1 MSYMMQP
8 TILLLRE
15 GTDTSQ
21 GKGQVISNIN
31 ACEAVVN
38 MVRTTLGPRGMDKLI
53 VTGSGDSGMLITN
66 DGATVLN
73 HLDIVHPAAR
83 TLVDISKSQDTEVGD
98 GTTSVVILAGAL
110 LTEAKLFV
118 EDGLHPQVIVRGYR
132 KAAELAKQR
141 LSELSVSISSESE
154 SDNASKQIS
163 DEKTNNSSKSGF
175 SISERERAFLE
186 KCAATALQSKLVAGQ
201 RGFFARLIVDAVVR
215 LGDVADGELFDI
227 KKVPGGSLEDSFL
240 LDGVAFEKTFSYA
253 GFEQQ
258 PKHFDDAKVL
268 CLNMELELKAERD
281 NAEIRIDDV
290 TQYQSFVDAEWKI
303 IYSKLDAIAASG
315 ANIVLSK
322 LAIGDLATQYF
333 ADRGIFCAGRV
344 GADDLLRVCK
354 ATGAAV
360 QTTVSNL
367 VPSVLGSCGRFE
379 EAQIGDARY
388 NLFSGCP
395 GGRSS
400 TLVLRGGGA
409 HFIDEAERSLH
420 DAVMVVRRAR
430 ANAAVVAGGGAVEM
444 ELGKWLHEKAMAI
457 AGKEQLVVDAFATA
471 LEVIPR
477 QLADNAGYDSTLV
490 LNQLRQKHAEGGCCD
505 GGEAKWFGVNME
517 TEGICDTFAAGVW
530 EPTLVKMN
538 AITAATE
545 AACVILSVDETI
557 KNTPSQ
563 PADAA
568 NRPAMPVRR

>member
-1 MSYMMQP
+1 M
-8 TILLLRE
+8 
-15 GTDTSQ
+15 GF
-21 GKGQVISNIN
+21 GV
-31 ACEAVVN
+31 
-38 MVRTTLGPRGMDKLI
+38 
-53 VTGSGDSGMLITN
+53 
-66 DGATVLN
+66 
-73 HLDIVHPAAR
+73 
-83 TLVDISKSQDTEVGD
+83 
-98 GTTSVVILAGAL
+98 AGA
-110 LTEAKLFV
+110 EFV
-118 EDGLHPQVIVRGYR
+118 
-132 KAAELAKQR
+132 
-141 LSELSVSISSESE
+141 
-154 SDNASKQIS
+154 
-163 DEKTNNSSKSGF
+163 
-175 SISERERAFLE
+175 
-186 KCAATALQSKLVAGQ
+186 
-201 RGFFARLIVDAVVR
+201 
-215 LGDVADGELFDI
+215 DI

-258 PKHFDDAKVL
+258 PKHFENPRVL

-303 IYSKLDAIAASG
+303 IYAKLDAIAASG

-344 GADDLLRVCK
+344 AADDLRRVCR

-360 QTTVSNL
+360 QTTVSAL
-367 VPSVLGSCGRFE
+367 APAALGACGKFE
-379 EAQIGDARY
+379 EAQIGEKRY
-388 NLFSGCP
+388 NLFGGCP
-395 GGRSS
+395 GGRCS

-430 ANAAVVAGGGAVEM
+430 ARAAVVAGGGAVEM
-444 ELGKWLHEKAMAI
+444 ELAKTLHERAMAI
-457 AGKEQLVVDAFATA
+457 PGKEQLVVDAFASA
-471 LEVIPR
+471 LEAIPR
-477 QLADNAGYDSTLV
+477 QLADNAGYDSTVV
-490 LNQLRQKHAEGGCCD
+490 LNQLRKKHAEKNGDDD
-505 GGEAKWFGVNME
+505 GRWWGVNMAE
-517 TEGICDTFAAGVW
+517 EGICDTMRAGVW
-530 EPTLVKMN
+530 EPELVKWN

-563 PADAA
+563 PANAA

>member
-53 VTGSGDSGMLITN
+53 VTGSGEHGMLITN

-83 TLVDISKSQDTEVGD
+83 TLVDISKSQDSEVGD
-98 GTTSVVILAGAL
+98 GTTSVVILAGSL
-110 LTEAKLFV
+110 LSEAKLFV

-132 KAAELAKQR
+132 HAAELAKQR
-141 LSELSVSISSESE
+141 LTELAVSHSA
-154 SDNASKQIS
+154 SDAASQ
-163 DEKTNNSSKSGF
+163 EQ
-175 SISERERAFLE
+175 RAFLE
-186 KCAATALQSKLVAGQ
+186 KCAATALQSKLVSGQ
-201 RGFFARLIVDAVVR
+201 RDFFAKLIVDAVLR
-215 LGDVADGELFDI
+215 LGDAEGVADAELVDI

-258 PKHFDDAKVL
+258 PKHFENPKVL

-290 TQYQSFVDAEWKI
+290 TKYQSFVDAEWKI
-303 IYSKLDAIAASG
+303 IYSKLDSIVASG

-367 VPSVLGSCGRFE
+367 VPEVLGSCGKFE
-379 EAQIGDARY
+379 EAQIGDTRY

-430 ANAAVVAGGGAVEM
+430 TNAKVVAGGGAVEM
-444 ELGKWLHEKAMAI
+444 ELAKFLHEKAMGI
-457 AGKEQLVVDAFATA
+457 AGKEQLVVDAFGNA

-477 QLADNAGYDSTLV
+477 QLADNAGYDSTIV
-490 LNQLRQKHAEGGCCD
+490 LNQLRQKHAMAKGDEG
-505 GGEAKWFGVNME
+505 KWFGVNVVE
-517 TEGICDTFAAGVW
+517 EGICDTMLSGVW
-530 EPTLVKMN
+530 EPMLVKWN